1 MSRLIALPLA
11 RVLALPSLVA
21 LWEDCFMR
29 FSLVVCQRVSRK
41 HHASG
46 HEDGADKK
54 PGTAVQFLRRV
65 QNLSTKLRNPDGGRK
80 RTSTPRSSAPACRAA
95 LAWTLRSDLV

>member
-1 MSRLIALPLA
+1 
-11 RVLALPSLVA
+11 
-21 LWEDCFMR
+21 MR

-54 PGTAVQFLRRV
+54 PGSAVQFLRRM
-65 QNLSTKLRNPDGGRK
+65 QNVSTKLRKRERGGM
-80 RTSTPRSSAPACRAA
+80 RTSTPAPTPCMPRGLGMDIAI
-95 LAWTLRSDLV
+95 